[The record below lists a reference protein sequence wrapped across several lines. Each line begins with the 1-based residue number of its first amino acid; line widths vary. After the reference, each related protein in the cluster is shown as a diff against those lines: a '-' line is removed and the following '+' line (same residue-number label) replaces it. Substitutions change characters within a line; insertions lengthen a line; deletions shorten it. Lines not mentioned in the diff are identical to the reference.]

1 MTMPSL
7 SQRGEA
13 MWMHPTTFASH
24 LLSSTN
30 KRPLLK
36 QRAVQETLTL
46 LSKQSNLEVDQL
58 LVILSD
64 YLQLNELP
72 LHATQLTALS
82 RLARLSFIVK
92 EDKILPA
99 SYFDYYQDDSTQEST
114 PRLYFLSTKLP
125 QAKLTKVRFVNV
137 LMQNR
142 WTIISLLLTVGIL
155 PVIASAVAELLQ
167 QPLFDN
173 FVPEGRIPAIIL
185 VGIASIMLQLS
196 AQFITSITSLIQTYF
211 TQEVD
216 LETKVA
222 TAQRFLMAAEEA
234 VPKRSAGSWRIT
246 FSVASA
252 FLSSI
257 DSLFISIPLAVISMI
272 ANLLIVGAF
281 TDFSALWN
289 LFLILLIPTFISV
302 VISYLSS
309 NVALQMMGQQ
319 SAIES
324 TIYEVIRQI
333 RGIWLTQTESVYLDR
348 FRRSRTAMSDSLLR
362 SGALEA
368 SSAVVN
374 NLFQGILYAFIFYQY
389 YTTSLDPQKSNLSVG
404 SLLVIYYA
412 IGTLSGSLSSI
423 ANDLVSIAQ
432 SLPTYWTPNAIRDMS
447 NFRRTPSV
455 QVAPCP
461 TQILLSDLTYT
472 AEDVNYPFDKPINL
486 SLNSGQSYALIGPS
500 GSGKSTLLSL
510 LLGHIKPRSG
520 CVSLIDKNGQLVDYP
535 LTDCKL
541 LVLSQETNLYGTTLH
556 DVVDPAREY
565 SMKQIEAASAQL
577 GLDGVLDSLSLRWKT
592 PINEFS
598 RDLSLGQLQRF
609 KLSRCL
615 LEPYDIILSDE
626 ATCHLPEEAH
636 LDSINLLNQ
645 NSRLHVSVLH
655 RLSALFLF
663 DQVIKLDNTGQVT
676 VCSVQEFSS

>member
-1 MTMPSL
+1 
-7 SQRGEA
+7 
-13 MWMHPTTFASH
+13 
-24 LLSSTN
+24 
-30 KRPLLK
+30 
-36 QRAVQETLTL
+36 
-46 LSKQSNLEVDQL
+46 
-58 LVILSD
+58 
-64 YLQLNELP
+64 
-72 LHATQLTALS
+72 
-82 RLARLSFIVK
+82 
-92 EDKILPA
+92 
-99 SYFDYYQDDSTQEST
+99 
-114 PRLYFLSTKLP
+114 
-125 QAKLTKVRFVNV
+125 
-137 LMQNR
+137 
-142 WTIISLLLTVGIL
+142 
-155 PVIASAVAELLQ
+155 
-167 QPLFDN
+167 
-173 FVPEGRIPAIIL
+173 
-185 VGIASIMLQLS
+185 
-196 AQFITSITSLIQTYF
+196 
-211 TQEVD
+211 
-216 LETKVA
+216 
-222 TAQRFLMAAEEA
+222 MAAEEA

-257 DSLFISIPLAVISMI
+257 DSLFISIPLAVISMV

-289 LFLILLIPTFISV
+289 LFLILLIPTFISIG
-302 VISYLSS
+302 ISYLSS

-333 RGIWLTQTESVYLDR
+333 RGIWLTQTESIYLDR
-348 FRRSRTAMSDSLLR
+348 FSRSRSAMSDSLLR

-389 YTTSLDPQKSNLSVG
+389 YTTSLDPQKSNLTVG
-404 SLLVIYYA
+404 SLLVIYFA

-432 SLPTYWTPNAIRDMS
+432 SLPTYWTPNAIRDMA
-447 NFRRTPSV
+447 NFRRTPSS

-461 TQILLSDLTYT
+461 TQIQISDLTYT
-472 AEDVNYPFDKPINL
+472 AENVNYPFDKPIDFC
-486 SLNSGQSYALIGPS
+486 LNSGQSYALVGPS

-655 RLSALFLF
+655 RLSALTLF